1 MFAELTDI
9 INQLAHHPG
18 HVYADLIP
26 VALIGTVVVIV
37 VHFLLVLITRPSL
50 PRSGARWNLWEKLL
64 YLGLLVC
71 VVDLAA
77 TAFYSVLQFGSMS
90 GWFLFVHMFGAG
102 ALVALLPL
110 ITITWAESN
119 RFGRGQQPTR
129 EQPRAKDRSHELDE
143 APQFLWLSKLA
154 FWIILAS
161 GLVTV
166 MTMLLSMLPLF
177 DTEGLHGL
185 LDIHRYTG
193 LLLVVATMFHFYGVL
208 LRRLGL
214 R

>member
-1 MFAELTDI
+1 MFAELTEFIDR
-9 INQLAHHPG
+9 LAHHPG
-18 HVYADLIP
+18 HVYAELIP
-26 VALIGTVVVIV
+26 FILIGTAAVIAL
-37 VHFLLVLITRPSL
+37 HFALVLITKPASPQRGP
-50 PRSGARWNLWEKLL
+50 RWNLWEKLI
-64 YLGLLVC
+64 YFALLIC
-71 VVDLAA
+71 VVDLAV
-77 TAFYSVLQFGSMS
+77 TAFFSVLRFGSMG
-90 GWFLFVHMFGAG
+90 GWFLFVHMFGSG

-110 ITITWAESN
+110 LAMTWAESN
-119 RFGRGQQPTR
+119 RFGRGKDSARSKKPSKAR
-129 EQPRAKDRSHELDE
+129 AGASGDAPR
-143 APQFLWLSKLA
+143 FLWLSKLS

-185 LDIHRYTG
+185 LDIHRYSG
-193 LLLVVATMFHFYGVL
+193 LLLVVATMFHLYGVF